1 MFYKCFYMTVAVVT
15 AVPLMMTPS
24 IAAANKLKVLIVD
37 GQNNHDW
44 KATTPVLRE
53 GLLSTDLFEVDAA
66 TSPLGKDL
74 TDFMPNFSNFDVVLS
89 NFNGQIWSAAAQ
101 QALVEYIKNGGG
113 FVCVHAANN
122 AFGGWQEY
130 NRMIGLGGWGGRDES
145 SGPYVYFRDGQ
156 FVRDESKGS
165 AGSHGPQHEFQV
177 VVRDEQHPITLGMP
191 RTWLHAKDELYDSL
205 RGPAE
210 NMRVLATAYSKK
222 SGRHEPMIMTI
233 DYGKGRVFHTPMG
246 HADYSMKCSGFITT
260 LQRGTQWAAVGKV
273 TIEIPRDFPTAKQ
286 VSSREF

>member
-74 TDFMPNFSNFDVVLS
+74 TDFMPKFSNFDVVLS

>member
-53 GLLSTDLFEVDAA
+53 GLSSTDLFEVDVA
-66 TSPLGKDL
+66 TSPPGKDL
-74 TDFMPNFSNFDVVLS
+74 TDFRPKFSNFDVVLS

-101 QALVEYIKNGGG
+101 QALVEYIKSGGG
-113 FVCVHAANN
+113 FVCVYAANN

-130 NRMIGLGGWGGRDES
+130 NQMIGLGGWGGRDES

-191 RTWLHAKDELYDSL
+191 RTWLHAKDELCDLL

>member
-53 GLLSTDLFEVDAA
+53 GLLSTDLFEVDVA
-66 TSPLGKDL
+66 TSPPGKDL
-74 TDFMPNFSNFDVVLS
+74 TDFMPKFSNFDVVLS

-101 QALVEYIKNGGG
+101 QALVEYIKSGGG

-130 NRMIGLGGWGGRDES
+130 NRMIGLGGWGERDES